1 MTAKILMRQSFS
13 RTTNYVF
20 KDGRSEVIASRG
32 ILETDP
38 LSAASSFNVQAMLHP
53 GVKRPVGHICISF
66 HPDDAPM
73 LTNDLMV
80 ELCEAWMKGMGISD
94 TQYLLVRHYDTKHPH
109 MHLVFNRIN
118 DYGELISDKMW
129 YVRNE
134 RVCKEIK
141 RKYGL
146 TFSPGKQSVN
156 LGRLRTS
163 DRKRYQMYLDIKSA
177 LRAARSLSEL
187 QALLMEN
194 GITISIKKSSRSNDA
209 QGIIFTRGEYSVKGS
224 KLDRS
229 LGLGQM
235 LKHFKAIRQAEQRET
250 QQREAQKQW
259 VTVSRTEQ
267 ESRSESKVRDVAAGL
282 FEGNLG
288 KSQEQDIK
296 DPPKKRK
303 GLRR

>member
-32 ILETDP
+32 IMDTDP
-38 LSAASSFNVQAMLHP
+38 FSAASSFNMQAMLHP

-66 HPDDAPM
+66 HPDDTSK

-118 DYGELISDKMW
+118 DCGELISDKMW

-141 RKYGL
+141 RRYGL

-156 LGRLRTS
+156 LDSLRTS
-163 DRKRYQMYLDIKSA
+163 DRRRYQMYIDIKSA
-177 LRAARSLSEL
+177 LGSARSFTEF
-187 QALLMEN
+187 QVLLMKI
-194 GITISIKKSSRSNDA
+194 GITVSIKKSSKTNQA
-209 QGIIFTRGEYSVKGS
+209 QGIIFTRGDYSVKGS

-229 LGLGQM
+229 LGLGKIA
-235 LKHFKAIRQAEQRET
+235 KHFEKIRQAEQRDT
-250 QQREAQKQW
+250 LRLR
-259 VTVSRTEQ
+259 VPIPEQ
-267 ESRSESKVRDVAAGL
+267 ESKSESKVRDLAAGL

-288 KSQEQDIK
+288 KSQEQDMK
-296 DPPKKRK
+296 DPSKKKK

>member
-32 ILETDP
+32 ILETDH
-38 LSAASSFNVQAMLHP
+38 LSAASSFNIQAMLHP
-53 GVKRPVGHICISF
+53 GVKWPVGHICISF
-66 HPDDAPM
+66 HPDDTSK

-118 DYGELISDKMW
+118 DYGELISDKIG

-141 RKYGL
+141 HRYDL

-156 LGRLRTS
+156 LDRLRTS
-163 DRKRYQMYLDIKSA
+163 DKRRYQMCLDVKSA
-177 LRAARSLSEL
+177 LAAARSFAEF
-187 QALLMEN
+187 QALLTKG
-194 GITISIKKSSRSNDA
+194 GITVSIKKSSVANQA
-209 QGIIFTRGEYSVKGS
+209 QGVIFICSDYSIKGS
-224 KLDRS
+224 RLDRS
-229 LGLGQM
+229 LGLGRIM
-235 LKHFKAIRQAEQRET
+235 KHFKEIRQAEM
-250 QQREAQKQW
+250 REAQRLHTAIQ
-259 VTVSRTEQ
+259 EQ
-267 ESRSESKVRDVAAGL
+267 ESRPESEVRDVAAGL

-288 KSQEQDIK
+288 KSHEQDMK
-296 DPPKKRK
+296 DPPKKKK
-303 GLRR
+303 GLKR

>member
-80 ELCEAWMKGMGISD
+80 ELCEAWMKGMGIAD

-109 MHLVFNRIN
+109 MHLVFNRID
-118 DYGELISDKMW
+118 DYGKLISDKMW

-141 RKYGL
+141 HRYGL

-156 LGRLRTS
+156 LDRLRTS
-163 DRKRYQMYLDIKSA
+163 DRRRYQMYIDIKSA
-177 LRAARSLSEL
+177 LGAARSFTEF
-187 QALLMEN
+187 QVLLMKI
-194 GITISIKKSSRSNDA
+194 GITVSIKKSSKTDQA
-209 QGIIFTRGEYSVKGS
+209 QGIIFTRDDYSVKGS

-229 LGLGQM
+229 LGLGKIA
-235 LKHFKAIRQAEQRET
+235 KHFEKIRQAEQREA
-250 QQREAQKQW
+250 QRLH
-259 VTVSRTEQ
+259 VPSPEQ
-267 ESRSESKVRDVAAGL
+267 EPKSESKVRDLAAGL

-288 KSQEQDIK
+288 KSHEQDMK
-296 DPPKKRK
+296 DPPKKKK

>member
-20 KDGRSEVIASRG
+20 KDGRSEVIDSRG
-32 ILETDP
+32 IMAADP
-38 LSAASSFNVQAMLHP
+38 QSAAASFNIQAKMHP
-53 GVKRPVGHICISF
+53 GVTRPVGHICISF
-66 HPDDAPM
+66 HPDDTRI

-80 ELCEAWMKGMGISD
+80 ELCEAYMTGMGIAE

-109 MHLVFNRIN
+109 MHLVFNRIDDN
-118 DYGELISDKMW
+118 GKLISDKMW

-141 RKYGL
+141 HRYGL

-156 LGRLRTS
+156 LERLRTN
-163 DRKRYQMYLDIKSA
+163 DRRRYQMYMDVKTA
-177 LRAARSLSEL
+177 LGAARSFSDF
-187 QALLMEN
+187 QILLDKY
-194 GITISIKKSSRSNDA
+194 GVSVRVKKASKTNDA
-209 QGIIFTRGEYSVKGS
+209 QGIIFTRGDYSVKGS

-229 LGLGQM
+229 LGLGRIM
-235 LKHFKAIRQAEQRET
+235 KHFKEIRQEEQRKA
-250 QQREAQKQW
+250 QRSH
-259 VTVSRTEQ
+259 VSMPEP
-267 ESRSESKVRDVAAGL
+267 ESRSESKVSDLAAGL

-296 DPPKKRK
+296 DLPKKKR
-303 GLRR
+303 GRRM

>member
-20 KDGRSEVIASRG
+20 KDGRSEVIDSRG
-32 ILETDP
+32 ILATDP
-38 LSAASSFNVQAMLHP
+38 LTAASSFNVQAMLHP

-66 HPDDAPM
+66 HPDDTSK

-80 ELCEAWMKGMGISD
+80 ELCDAWMRGMGISD

-118 DYGELISDKMW
+118 DYGELIPDKMW

-141 RKYGL
+141 RRYGL
-146 TFSPGKQSVN
+146 TFSPGKQNVN
-156 LGRLRTS
+156 VKRLRAN
-163 DRKRYQMYLDIKSA
+163 DKRKYQMYHDVIK
-177 LRAARSLSEL
+177 ARD
-187 QALLMEN
+187 QAKSFSDFQFRLMDM
-194 GITISIKKSSRSNDA
+194 GISFIIRKSSRDNSVL
-209 QGIIFTRGEYSVKGS
+209 GVTFSRKGYSIKGS
-224 KLDRS
+224 KLDRN
-229 LGLGQM
+229 LGIFKI
-235 LKHFKAIRQAEQRET
+235 LKHFNLMTKSERQDTGKRYVQ
-250 QQREAQKQW
+250 
-259 VTVSRTEQ
+259 VPMVEQ
-267 ESRSESKVRDVAAGL
+267 ESRAKSQDESKVKELASGL

-288 KSQEQDIK
+288 KSQEQDMK

>member
-38 LSAASSFNVQAMLHP
+38 LSAASSFNIQAMLHP

-109 MHLVFNRIN
+109 MHLVFNRID
-118 DYGELISDKMW
+118 DYGKLISDKMW

-141 RKYGL
+141 RRYGL

-156 LGRLRTS
+156 LDRLRTS
-163 DRKRYQMYLDIKSA
+163 DRKCYQMYLDIKSVID
-177 LRAARSLSEL
+177 
-187 QALLMEN
+187 Q
-194 GITISIKKSSRSNDA
+194 SRSFADFQIRMEDTDITVSFKRSSDKKVV
-209 QGIIFTRGEYSVKGS
+209 QGIIFTRGDYSVKGS
-224 KLDRS
+224 EIDRS
-229 LGLGQM
+229 LGLGQI
-235 LKHFKAIRQAEQRET
+235 LKYFKAIRQAEQRE
-250 QQREAQKQW
+250 AQKQL
-259 VTVSRTEQ
+259 VPVPRTEQ
-267 ESRSESKVRDVAAGL
+267 ESRSESKARDVAAGL

-296 DPPKKRK
+296 DPPKKKK

>member
-32 ILETDP
+32 IMDTDP
-38 LSAASSFNVQAMLHP
+38 LSAASSFNIQAMLHP

-80 ELCEAWMKGMGISD
+80 ELCEVWMKGMGIAD

-109 MHLVFNRIN
+109 MHLVFNRID
-118 DYGELISDKMW
+118 DYGKLISDKMW

-141 RKYGL
+141 LRYGL

-156 LGRLRTS
+156 LDRLRTS
-163 DRKRYQMYLDIKSA
+163 DRRRYQMYIDIKSA
-177 LRAARSLSEL
+177 LGAARSFTEF
-187 QALLMEN
+187 QVLLMKI
-194 GITISIKKSSRSNDA
+194 GITVSIKKSSKTDQA
-209 QGIIFTRGEYSVKGS
+209 QGIIFTRDNYSVKGS

-229 LGLGQM
+229 LGLGKIA
-235 LKHFKAIRQAEQRET
+235 KHFEKIRQAEQRET
-250 QQREAQKQW
+250 QRLH
-259 VTVSRTEQ
+259 VPMPEQ
-267 ESRSESKVRDVAAGL
+267 ESRSESKVRDLAAGL

-288 KSQEQDIK
+288 KSHEQDIK

>member
-109 MHLVFNRIN
+109 MHLVFNRID
-118 DYGELISDKMW
+118 DYGKLISDKMW

-134 RVCKEIK
+134 RVCKDIK
-141 RKYGL
+141 HKYGL

-156 LGRLRTS
+156 LDRLRTS
-163 DRKRYQMYLDIKSA
+163 DRKRYQMYLDIKSVID
-177 LRAARSLSEL
+177 
-187 QALLMEN
+187 Q
-194 GITISIKKSSRSNDA
+194 SRSFADFQIRMEDTDITVSFKRSSDMKVV
-209 QGIIFTRGEYSVKGS
+209 QGIIFTRGDYSVKGS
-224 KLDRS
+224 EIDRS
-229 LGLGQM
+229 LGLGKIV
-235 LKHFKAIRQAEQRET
+235 KHFEKIRQAEQREA
-250 QQREAQKQW
+250 QRLH
-259 VTVSRTEQ
+259 VPTPEQ
-267 ESRSESKVRDVAAGL
+267 ESRSESKVRDVAVGL

-296 DPPKKRK
+296 DPPKKKK

>member
-38 LSAASSFNVQAMLHP
+38 LSAASSFNIQAMLHS

-109 MHLVFNRIN
+109 MHLVFNRID
-118 DYGELISDKMW
+118 DYGKLISDKMW

-141 RKYGL
+141 RRYGL

-156 LGRLRTS
+156 LDRLRTS
-163 DRKRYQMYLDIKSA
+163 DRKCYQMYLDIKSVID
-177 LRAARSLSEL
+177 
-187 QALLMEN
+187 Q
-194 GITISIKKSSRSNDA
+194 SRSFADFQIRMEDTDITVSFKRSSDKKVV
-209 QGIIFTRGEYSVKGS
+209 QGIIFTRGDYSVKGS
-224 KLDRS
+224 EIDRS
-229 LGLGQM
+229 LGLGQI
-235 LKHFKAIRQAEQRET
+235 LKYFKAIRQAEQRE
-250 QQREAQKQW
+250 AQKQL
-259 VTVSRTEQ
+259 VPVPRTEQ
-267 ESRSESKVRDVAAGL
+267 ESRSESKARDVAAGL

>member
-20 KDGRSEVIASRG
+20 KDGRSEVIDSRG
-32 ILETDP
+32 ILATDP
-38 LSAASSFNVQAMLHP
+38 LTAASSFNVQAMLHP

-66 HPDDAPM
+66 HPDDTSK

-80 ELCEAWMKGMGISD
+80 ELCEAWMKGMGVSD

-129 YVRNE
+129 YIRNE

-141 RKYGL
+141 CRYGL

-156 LGRLRTS
+156 LDRLRTS
-163 DRKRYQMYLDIKSA
+163 DRRRYQMYLDVKSA
-177 LRAARSLSEL
+177 LGEAKSFAEF
-187 QALLMEN
+187 QALLSKN
-194 GITISIKKSSRSNDA
+194 GISVSIKRSSKTNNA
-209 QGIIFTRGEYSVKGS
+209 QGVIFTRGDYSVKGS

-229 LGLGQM
+229 LGLGRIA
-235 LKHFKAIRQAEQRET
+235 KHFQEIRQTE
-250 QQREAQKQW
+250 QREAQRLHM
-259 VTVSRTEQ
+259 TIPEQ
-267 ESRSESKVRDVAAGL
+267 EPRSESKVRDLSAGL

-288 KSQEQDIK
+288 KSQEQDMK
-296 DPPKKRK
+296 DPPKKKK
-303 GLRR
+303 GLKR

>member
-20 KDGRSEVIASRG
+20 KDGRSEVIDSRG
-32 ILETDP
+32 ILATDP
-38 LSAASSFNVQAMLHP
+38 LTAASSFNIQALLHP

-66 HPDDAPM
+66 HPDDTSK

-109 MHLVFNRIN
+109 MHLVFNRID
-118 DYGELISDKMW
+118 DYGKLISDKMW

-134 RVCKEIK
+134 RVCKDIK
-141 RKYGL
+141 HKYGL

-156 LGRLRTS
+156 LARLRTS
-163 DRKRYQMYLDIKSA
+163 DRRRYQMYQDVIN
-177 LRAARSLSEL
+177 ARN
-187 QALLMEN
+187 QAESFTDFQRRLIGM
-194 GITISIKKSSRSNDA
+194 GISFAFRKSSRDNKVL
-209 QGIIFTRGEYSVKGS
+209 GITFSRNGYSIKGS
-224 KLDRS
+224 KLDRN
-229 LGLGQM
+229 LGIFKI
-235 LKHFKAIRQAEQRET
+235 LKHFNLTTKPERKDTGKRYVQ
-250 QQREAQKQW
+250 
-259 VTVSRTEQ
+259 VPMVEQ
-267 ESRSESKVRDVAAGL
+267 ESRVKSQEESKVKELASSL

-288 KSQEQDIK
+288 KSQEQDMK

>member
-20 KDGRSEVIASRG
+20 KDGRSEVIDSRG
-32 ILETDP
+32 ILATDP
-38 LSAASSFNVQAMLHP
+38 LTAASSFNVQAMLHP

-66 HPDDAPM
+66 HPDDTSK
-73 LTNDLMV
+73 LTNGLMV

-141 RKYGL
+141 RRYGL
-146 TFSPGKQSVN
+146 TFSPGKQNVN
-156 LGRLRTS
+156 LDRLRTS
-163 DRKRYQMYLDIKSA
+163 DRRRYQMYLDVKSA
-177 LRAARSLSEL
+177 LGEAKSFAEF
-187 QALLMEN
+187 QALLSKN
-194 GITISIKKSSRSNDA
+194 GISVSIKRSSKTSQA
-209 QGIIFTRGEYSVKGS
+209 QGIIFTRGDYSVKGS

-229 LGLGQM
+229 LGLGKIV
-235 LKHFKAIRQAEQRET
+235 KHFEEIRQAEQRET
-250 QQREAQKQW
+250 LGLR
-259 VTVSRTEQ
+259 VPIPEQ
-267 ESRSESKVRDVAAGL
+267 ESKSESKVRDLAVGL

-288 KSQEQDIK
+288 KSHERDMK
-296 DPPKKRK
+296 DPPKKKK

>member
-20 KDGRSEVIASRG
+20 KDGRSEVIDSRG
-32 ILETDP
+32 ILATDP
-38 LSAASSFNVQAMLHP
+38 LTAASSFNVQAMLHP

-66 HPDDAPM
+66 HPDDTSK
-73 LTNDLMV
+73 LTNGLMV

-109 MHLVFNRIN
+109 MHLVFNRID
-118 DYGELISDKMW
+118 DYGKLISDKMW

-141 RKYGL
+141 RRYGL

-156 LGRLRTS
+156 LDRLRTS
-163 DRKRYQMYLDIKSA
+163 DRKCYQMYLDIKSVID
-177 LRAARSLSEL
+177 
-187 QALLMEN
+187 Q
-194 GITISIKKSSRSNDA
+194 SRSFADFQIRMEDTDITVSFKRSSDKKVV
-209 QGIIFTRGEYSVKGS
+209 QGIIFTRGDYSVKGS
-224 KLDRS
+224 EIDRS
-229 LGLGQM
+229 LGLGQI
-235 LKHFKAIRQAEQRET
+235 LKYFKAIRQAEQRE
-250 QQREAQKQW
+250 AQKQL
-259 VTVSRTEQ
+259 VPVPRTEQ
-267 ESRSESKVRDVAAGL
+267 ESRSESKARDVAAGP

>member
-13 RTTNYVF
+13 RMTNYVF
-20 KDGRSEVIASRG
+20 KDGRSEVIDSRG
-32 ILETDP
+32 ILATDP
-38 LSAASSFNVQAMLHP
+38 LTAASSFNVQAMLHP

-66 HPDDAPM
+66 HPDDTSK

-80 ELCEAWMKGMGISD
+80 ELCDAWMRGMGISD

-141 RKYGL
+141 CRYGL

-156 LGRLRTS
+156 LDRLRTS
-163 DRKRYQMYLDIKSA
+163 DRRRYQMYLDVKSA
-177 LRAARSLSEL
+177 LGEAKSFAEF
-187 QALLMEN
+187 QALLSKN
-194 GITISIKKSSRSNDA
+194 GISVSIKRSSKTNNA
-209 QGIIFTRGEYSVKGS
+209 QGVIFTRGDYSVKGS

-229 LGLGQM
+229 LGLGRIA
-235 LKHFKAIRQAEQRET
+235 KHLQEIRQTE
-250 QQREAQKQW
+250 QREAQ
-259 VTVSRTEQ
+259 RLHMPIPEQ
-267 ESRSESKVRDVAAGL
+267 EPRSESKVRDLAAGL

-288 KSQEQDIK
+288 KSHEQDMK
-296 DPPKKRK
+296 DPPKKKK

>member
-20 KDGRSEVIASRG
+20 KDGRSEVIDSRG
-32 ILETDP
+32 ILATDP
-38 LSAASSFNVQAMLHP
+38 LTAASSFNVQAMLHP

-66 HPDDAPM
+66 HPDDTSK

-141 RKYGL
+141 RRYGL
-146 TFSPGKQSVN
+146 TFSPGKQNVN
-156 LGRLRTS
+156 LDRLRTS
-163 DRKRYQMYLDIKSA
+163 DRRRYQMYLDVKSA
-177 LRAARSLSEL
+177 LGEAKSFAEF
-187 QALLMEN
+187 QALLSKN
-194 GITISIKKSSRSNDA
+194 GISVSIKRSSKTSQA
-209 QGIIFTRGEYSVKGS
+209 QGIIFTRGDYSVKGS

-229 LGLGQM
+229 LGLGKIV
-235 LKHFKAIRQAEQRET
+235 KHFEEIRQAEQRET
-250 QQREAQKQW
+250 LGLR
-259 VTVSRTEQ
+259 VPIPEQ
-267 ESRSESKVRDVAAGL
+267 ESKSESKVRDLAVGL

-288 KSQEQDIK
+288 KSHERDMK
-296 DPPKKRK
+296 DPPKKKK

>member
-1 MTAKILMRQSFS
+1 MA
-13 RTTNYVF
+13 
-20 KDGRSEVIASRG
+20 
-32 ILETDP
+32 TDP
-38 LSAASSFNVQAMLHP
+38 LTAASSFNVQAMLHP

-66 HPDDAPM
+66 HPDDTSK

-118 DYGELISDKMW
+118 DYGELIPDKMW

-141 RKYGL
+141 RRYGL

-156 LGRLRTS
+156 LDRLRTS
-163 DRKRYQMYLDIKSA
+163 DRRRYHMYLDVKSA
-177 LRAARSLSEL
+177 LGEAKSFAEF
-187 QALLMEN
+187 QALLSKN
-194 GITISIKKSSRSNDA
+194 GISVSIKRSSKTNNA
-209 QGIIFTRGEYSVKGS
+209 QGVIFTRGDYSVKGS

-229 LGLGQM
+229 LGLGRIA
-235 LKHFKAIRQAEQRET
+235 KHFQEIRQTEQRGA
-250 QQREAQKQW
+250 QRLHEPIP
-259 VTVSRTEQ
+259 EQ
-267 ESRSESKVRDVAAGL
+267 EPRSESKARDLAAGL

-288 KSQEQDIK
+288 KSQEQDMK

-303 GLRR
+303 GLKR

>member
-20 KDGRSEVIASRG
+20 KDGRSEVIDSRG
-32 ILETDP
+32 ILATDP
-38 LSAASSFNVQAMLHP
+38 LTAASSFNVQAMLHP

-109 MHLVFNRIN
+109 MHLVFNRID
-118 DYGELISDKMW
+118 DYGKLISDKMW

-141 RKYGL
+141 RRYGL

-156 LGRLRTS
+156 LDRLRTS
-163 DRKRYQMYLDIKSA
+163 DRKCYQMYLDIKSVID
-177 LRAARSLSEL
+177 
-187 QALLMEN
+187 Q
-194 GITISIKKSSRSNDA
+194 SRSFADFQIRMEDTDITVSFKRSSDKKVV
-209 QGIIFTRGEYSVKGS
+209 QGIIFTRGDYSVKGS
-224 KLDRS
+224 EIDRS
-229 LGLGQM
+229 LGLGQI
-235 LKHFKAIRQAEQRET
+235 LKYFKAIRQAEQRE
-250 QQREAQKQW
+250 AQKQL
-259 VTVSRTEQ
+259 VPVPRTEQ
-267 ESRSESKVRDVAAGL
+267 ESRSESKARDVAAGL

>member
-38 LSAASSFNVQAMLHP
+38 LSAASSFNIQAMLHP

-109 MHLVFNRIN
+109 MHLVFNRID
-118 DYGELISDKMW
+118 DYGKLISDKMW

-141 RKYGL
+141 RRYGL

-156 LGRLRTS
+156 LDRLRTS
-163 DRKRYQMYLDIKSA
+163 DRKCYQMYLDIKSVID
-177 LRAARSLSEL
+177 
-187 QALLMEN
+187 Q
-194 GITISIKKSSRSNDA
+194 SRSFADFQIRMEDTDITVSFKRSSDKKVV
-209 QGIIFTRGEYSVKGS
+209 QGIIFTRGDYSVKGS
-224 KLDRS
+224 EIDRS
-229 LGLGQM
+229 LGLGQI
-235 LKHFKAIRQAEQRET
+235 LKYFKAIRQAEQRE
-250 QQREAQKQW
+250 AQKQL
-259 VTVSRTEQ
+259 VPVPRTEQ
-267 ESRSESKVRDVAAGL
+267 ESRSESKARDVAAGL

>member
-32 ILETDP
+32 ILETDH
-38 LSAASSFNVQAMLHP
+38 LSAASSFNIQAMLHP
-53 GVKRPVGHICISF
+53 GVKWPVGHICISF

-134 RVCKEIK
+134 RVCKDIK

-156 LGRLRTS
+156 LNRLRTS
-163 DRKRYQMYLDIKSA
+163 DRRRYQMYLDVKSA
-177 LRAARSLSEL
+177 LGEAKSFAEF
-187 QALLMEN
+187 QALLSKN
-194 GITISIKKSSRSNDA
+194 GISVSIKRSSKTSQA
-209 QGIIFTRGEYSVKGS
+209 QGIIFTRGDYSVKGS

-229 LGLGQM
+229 LGLGKIV
-235 LKHFKAIRQAEQRET
+235 KHFEEIRQAEQRET
-250 QQREAQKQW
+250 LGLR
-259 VTVSRTEQ
+259 VPIPEQ
-267 ESRSESKVRDVAAGL
+267 ESKSESKVRDLAVGL

-288 KSQEQDIK
+288 KSHERDMK
-296 DPPKKRK
+296 DPPKKKK

>member
-20 KDGRSEVIASRG
+20 KDGRSEVIDSRG
-32 ILETDP
+32 ILATDP
-38 LSAASSFNVQAMLHP
+38 LTAASSFNVQAMLHP
-53 GVKRPVGHICISF
+53 GVKWPVGHICISF
-66 HPDDAPM
+66 HPDDTSK

-118 DYGELISDKMW
+118 DYGELIPDKMW

-141 RKYGL
+141 RRYGL

-156 LGRLRTS
+156 LDRLRTS
-163 DRKRYQMYLDIKSA
+163 DRRRYQMYLDVKSA
-177 LRAARSLSEL
+177 LGEAKSFAEF
-187 QALLMEN
+187 QALLSKN
-194 GITISIKKSSRSNDA
+194 GISVSIKRSSKTNNA
-209 QGIIFTRGEYSVKGS
+209 QGVIFTCGDYSVKGS

-229 LGLGQM
+229 LGLGRIA
-235 LKHFKAIRQAEQRET
+235 KHFQKIRQTE
-250 QQREAQKQW
+250 QREAQRLH
-259 VTVSRTEQ
+259 VTIPEQ
-267 ESRSESKVRDVAAGL
+267 EPRSESKARDLAAGL

-288 KSQEQDIK
+288 KSHEQDMK
-296 DPPKKRK
+296 DPPKKKK

>member
-20 KDGRSEVIASRG
+20 KDGRSEVIDSRG
-32 ILETDP
+32 ILATDP
-38 LSAASSFNVQAMLHP
+38 LTAASSFNVQAMLHP

-66 HPDDAPM
+66 HPDDTSK

-141 RKYGL
+141 RRCGL

-156 LGRLRTS
+156 LDRLRTS
-163 DRKRYQMYLDIKSA
+163 DRRRYQMYLDVKSA
-177 LRAARSLSEL
+177 LGEAKSFADF
-187 QALLMEN
+187 QALLSKN
-194 GITISIKKSSRSNDA
+194 GISVSIKRSSKTNNA
-209 QGIIFTRGEYSVKGS
+209 QGVIFTRGDYSVKGS

-229 LGLGQM
+229 LGLGRIA
-235 LKHFKAIRQAEQRET
+235 KHFQEIRQAEQREA
-250 QQREAQKQW
+250 QRLH
-259 VTVSRTEQ
+259 VPIPEQ
-267 ESRSESKVRDVAAGL
+267 EPRSESKVRDLAAGL

-288 KSQEQDIK
+288 KSQEQDMK
-296 DPPKKRK
+296 DPPKKKK
-303 GLRR
+303 GLKR

>member
-1 MTAKILMRQSFS
+1 MTAKILTRQSFS

-38 LSAASSFNVQAMLHP
+38 LSAASSFNIQAMLHP

-109 MHLVFNRIN
+109 MHLVFNRID
-118 DYGELISDKMW
+118 DYGKLISDKMW

-141 RKYGL
+141 RRYGL

-156 LGRLRTS
+156 LDRLRTS
-163 DRKRYQMYLDIKSA
+163 DRKCYQMYLDIKSVID
-177 LRAARSLSEL
+177 
-187 QALLMEN
+187 Q
-194 GITISIKKSSRSNDA
+194 SRSFADFQIRMEDTDITVSFKRSSDKKVV
-209 QGIIFTRGEYSVKGS
+209 QGIIFTRGDYSVKGS
-224 KLDRS
+224 EIDRS
-229 LGLGQM
+229 LGLGQI
-235 LKHFKAIRQAEQRET
+235 LKYFKAIRHAE
-250 QQREAQKQW
+250 QREAQKQL
-259 VTVSRTEQ
+259 VPVPRTEQ
-267 ESRSESKVRDVAAGL
+267 ESRSESKARDVAAGL

>member
-38 LSAASSFNVQAMLHP
+38 LSAASSFNIQAMLHP

-109 MHLVFNRIN
+109 MHLVFNRID
-118 DYGELISDKMW
+118 DYGKLISDKMW

-141 RKYGL
+141 RRYGL

-156 LGRLRTS
+156 LDRLRTS
-163 DRKRYQMYLDIKSA
+163 DRKCYQMYLDIKSVID
-177 LRAARSLSEL
+177 
-187 QALLMEN
+187 Q
-194 GITISIKKSSRSNDA
+194 SRSFADFQIRMEDTDITVSFKRSSDKKVV
-209 QGIIFTRGEYSVKGS
+209 QGIIFTRGDYSVKGS
-224 KLDRS
+224 EIDRS
-229 LGLGQM
+229 LGLGQI
-235 LKHFKAIRQAEQRET
+235 LKYFKAIRHAE
-250 QQREAQKQW
+250 QREAQKQL
-259 VTVSRTEQ
+259 VPVPRTEQ
-267 ESRSESKVRDVAAGL
+267 ESRSESKARDVAAGL

-288 KSQEQDIK
+288 KSQEQDMK
-296 DPPKKRK
+296 DPPKKKK
-303 GLRR
+303 GLKR

>member
-13 RTTNYVF
+13 RMTNYVF
-20 KDGRSEVIASRG
+20 KDGRSEVIDSRG
-32 ILETDP
+32 ILATDP
-38 LSAASSFNVQAMLHP
+38 LTAASSFNVQAMLHP

-66 HPDDAPM
+66 HPDDTSK

-80 ELCEAWMKGMGISD
+80 ELCDAWMRGMGISD

-141 RKYGL
+141 CRYGL

-156 LGRLRTS
+156 LDRLRTS
-163 DRKRYQMYLDIKSA
+163 DRRRYQMYLDVKSA
-177 LRAARSLSEL
+177 LGEAKSFAEF
-187 QALLMEN
+187 QALLSKN
-194 GITISIKKSSRSNDA
+194 GIAVSIKRSSKTNNA
-209 QGIIFTRGEYSVKGS
+209 QGVIFTRGDYSVKGS

-229 LGLGQM
+229 LGLGRIA
-235 LKHFKAIRQAEQRET
+235 KHLQEIRQTE
-250 QQREAQKQW
+250 QREAQ
-259 VTVSRTEQ
+259 RLHMPIPEQ
-267 ESRSESKVRDVAAGL
+267 EPRSESKARDFAAGL

-288 KSQEQDIK
+288 KSQEQDMK
-296 DPPKKRK
+296 DPPKKKK
-303 GLRR
+303 GLKR

>member
-32 ILETDP
+32 IMDTDP
-38 LSAASSFNVQAMLHP
+38 LSAASSFNIQAMLHP
-53 GVKRPVGHICISF
+53 GVRRPVGHICISF

-80 ELCEAWMKGMGISD
+80 ELCEEWMKGMGVAD

-109 MHLVFNRIN
+109 MHLVFNRI
-118 DYGELISDKMW
+118 DDCGKLISDKMW

-141 RKYGL
+141 LRYGL

-156 LGRLRTS
+156 LDRLRTS
-163 DRKRYQMYLDIKSA
+163 DRRRYQMYIDIKSA
-177 LRAARSLSEL
+177 LGAARSFTEF
-187 QALLMEN
+187 QVLLMKI
-194 GITISIKKSSRSNDA
+194 GITVSIKKSSKTDQA
-209 QGIIFTRGEYSVKGS
+209 QGIIFTRDNYSVKGS

-229 LGLGQM
+229 LGLGKIA
-235 LKHFKAIRQAEQRET
+235 KHFEKIRQAEQREV
-250 QQREAQKQW
+250 QRLH
-259 VTVSRTEQ
+259 VPTPEQ
-267 ESRSESKVRDVAAGL
+267 ESRSETKVRDLAAGL

-288 KSQEQDIK
+288 KSHEQDIK

>member
-32 ILETDP
+32 IMDTDP
-38 LSAASSFNVQAMLHP
+38 LSAASSFNIQTMLHP
-53 GVKRPVGHICISF
+53 GVRRPVGHICISF

-80 ELCEAWMKGMGISD
+80 ELCEAWMKGMGIAD

-109 MHLVFNRIN
+109 MHLVFNRID
-118 DYGELISDKMW
+118 DYGKLISDKMW

-141 RKYGL
+141 LRYGL
-146 TFSPGKQSVN
+146 TFSSGKQSVN
-156 LGRLRTS
+156 LDRLRTS
-163 DRKRYQMYLDIKSA
+163 DRRRYQMYIDVKSA
-177 LRAARSLSEL
+177 LGAARSFTEF
-187 QALLMEN
+187 QVLLMKI
-194 GITISIKKSSRSNDA
+194 GITVSIKKSSKAAQA
-209 QGIIFTRGEYSVKGS
+209 QGIIFTRDDYSVKGS

-229 LGLGQM
+229 LGFGKIA
-235 LKHFKAIRQAEQRET
+235 KHFEKIRQAEQREA
-250 QQREAQKQW
+250 QRLY
-259 VTVSRTEQ
+259 VPTPEQ
-267 ESRSESKVRDVAAGL
+267 ESRSESKVRDLAAGL

-288 KSQEQDIK
+288 KSHEQDIK

>member
-20 KDGRSEVIASRG
+20 KDGRSEVIDSRG
-32 ILETDP
+32 ILATDP
-38 LSAASSFNVQAMLHP
+38 LTAASSFNVQAMLHP

-66 HPDDAPM
+66 HPDDTSK

-141 RKYGL
+141 CRYGL

-156 LGRLRTS
+156 LDRLRTS
-163 DRKRYQMYLDIKSA
+163 DRRRYQMYLDVKSA
-177 LRAARSLSEL
+177 LGEAKSFAEF
-187 QALLMEN
+187 QALLSKN
-194 GITISIKKSSRSNDA
+194 GISVSIKRSSKTNNT
-209 QGIIFTRGEYSVKGS
+209 QGVIFTRGDYSVKGS

-229 LGLGQM
+229 LGLGRIAKQ
-235 LKHFKAIRQAEQRET
+235 FQEIRQTE
-250 QQREAQKQW
+250 QREAQRLHM
-259 VTVSRTEQ
+259 TIPEQ
-267 ESRSESKVRDVAAGL
+267 EPRSESKARDLAAGL

-288 KSQEQDIK
+288 KSQEQDMK
-296 DPPKKRK
+296 DPPKRRK
-303 GLRR
+303 GLKR